1 MIHMQKYIELGTGY
15 AEIFELEQLIC
26 YNKPRIDKAIM
37 LKHGDDQATFLLV
50 MNPVKDHFQAI
61 YSIFKGIPV
70 RPDGPQKKY
79 ELIRHWLDE
88 ASIQLIE
95 IDTKHPDEFFDKEL
109 YYQYV
114 TGILRLNYLLPNM
127 K

>member
-15 AEIFELEQLIC
+15 AEIFELEQLIH

-37 LKHGDDQATFLLV
+37 LTHGEDQATFLLI

-61 YSIFKGIPV
+61 YTIFKGVPV
-70 RPDGPQKKY
+70 AVSGSQKKY
-79 ELIRHWLDE
+79 ELIKQWLESAD
-88 ASIQLIE
+88 IQLVE
-95 IDTKHPDEFFDKEL
+95 IDTKNPDEFYEKEQ

-114 TGILRLNYLLPNM
+114 TGILRLNYLLPDM
-127 K
+127 R